1 MVNFDGKI
9 LSLCRLYIYNIMYV
23 LKALMYPHSISMGAT
38 NACIYTCLLLFLKI
52 LTFIIIII
60 TGRSPQLIKDAS
72 TAELRWKISEK
83 QSLLFYCRAC
93 LENKDNIFVE
103 SRKAALTAKLGQCN

>member
-1 MVNFDGKI
+1 
-9 LSLCRLYIYNIMYV
+9 MYV
-23 LKALMYPHSISMGAT
+23 LNALMYAHSISMDAT
-38 NACIYTCLLLFLKI
+38 SVCIYTCLLLF